1 MSIPNQLNQHPT
13 LSFVPIFMFHC
24 HPNQWHRGH
33 QRTSASVLGP
43 CPTSHQ
49 ASEDEKCSV
58 THTQQHLMTLNLSR
72 ALGLKHLFS
81 SPMLYDVKL
90 REVEVF
96 GLLIQRLAVTM
107 PLAVGSIFRG
117 LGNRYWNCL
126 NSHGTEGERR

>member
-1 MSIPNQLNQHPT
+1 
-13 LSFVPIFMFHC
+13 
-24 HPNQWHRGH
+24 
-33 QRTSASVLGP
+33 
-43 CPTSHQ
+43 
-49 ASEDEKCSV
+49 
-58 THTQQHLMTLNLSR
+58 MTLNLSR

-96 GLLIQRLAVTM
+96 GLLIQRLAVTI

-117 LGNRYWNCL
+117 LGNRYWNCV